1 MVREWWRQ
9 RIQVLGIETD
19 ELLAIERQATPL
31 TPFSRKE
38 SQELSESGPLPN
50 GSRLSCGRKARGRK
64 VAESQKKRL
73 ASEATQFLPTCERP
87 PASSAC

>member
-50 GSRLSCGRKARGRK
+50 GSRLSCGAPKK
-64 VAESQKKRL
+64 ESSFNILR
-73 ASEATQFLPTCERP
+73 A
-87 PASSAC
+87 PAAPSAC

>member
-38 SQELSESGPLPN
+38 SQELSES
-50 GSRLSCGRKARGRK
+50 
-64 VAESQKKRL
+64 
-73 ASEATQFLPTCERP
+73 
-87 PASSAC
+87 

>member
-50 GSRLSCGRKARGRK
+50 GSRLSCGRLARRRKDTGRSRCP
-64 VAESQKKRL
+64 AGGTTLR
-73 ASEATQFLPTCERP
+73 FL
-87 PASSAC
+87 